1 MIAFIGNLLLWAA
14 IICCILSIL
23 YSRTYSKNPIRS
35 IRYTSLFGVS
45 QFLIIFFSYILLTYA
60 FLISDFSILT
70 VWKNSELD
78 MPLVYKITG
87 VWGNHEGSM
96 LLWVLI
102 LCLFGF
108 FVIVF
113 DTKLPRN
120 ILRNVIFV
128 QSTITLAFLLF
139 IVFTSNP
146 FIFQNPVPQDG
157 FGLNTLLQ
165 DPGLIIHPPLLYI
178 GYVGYSIVF
187 SFAIAIMLEREHIDG
202 WGKWI
207 EKWVYISWGSLTAGI
222 CIGSWWAYYELG
234 WGGWWF
240 WDPVE
245 NASLLPW
252 ITGTA
257 LIHSL
262 IHFNSNGR
270 HQSWT
275 LLLAI
280 LSFSFSLLGT
290 FLVRSGVLTSVH
302 SFASDPSRGLWIL
315 IIMSIFI
322 VCSLLLFFSYS
333 DRKVDKSDFVIL
345 SRGSFIQ
352 INNYLMVTS
361 CIVVLLG
368 TIYPLILDALT
379 GDIITVGPQ
388 YFNLV
393 MTPILILLAILMPIG
408 PNLPW
413 SGRIKEFI
421 LQKLFISMV
430 LTISIL
436 LLLQIIIEGKSL
448 NLAIFFIGL
457 GMWII
462 IVSIIDILPK
472 NIENI
477 SFSLSKIDLQDLR
490 KINPLRLSS
499 RVIHAGFGLM
509 IIGIVAASAY
519 AENKDT
525 KINLGEEI
533 QLNKFSIKYA
543 GVSAEIGENYD
554 DLVMNFEISKE
565 GKEIEKMLP
574 RKRIFRKSGD
584 ITTEAAINRY
594 FFDHIFLTIGEVD
607 EGHVFAS
614 ISYKPLV
621 RLIWLGG
628 FLMVFGA
635 VIRLNR
641 KTKLF

>member
-1 MIAFIGNLLLWAA
+1 MIAFIGNFLLWAA
-14 IICCILSIL
+14 IVCCLLSIL
-23 YSRTYSKNPIRS
+23 YSRIYSKNPIRS

-45 QFLIIFFSYILLTYA
+45 QFFIIFFSYILLTYA
-60 FLISDFSILT
+60 FIISDFSILT

-120 ILRNVIFV
+120 ILRNIIFV

-146 FIFQNPVPQDG
+146 FIFQNPVPKDG

-187 SFAIAIMLEREHIDG
+187 SFAIAIMLEREDIDG

-222 CIGSWWAYYELG
+222 CLGSWWAYYELG

-270 HQSWT
+270 HHSWT

-333 DRKVDKSDFVIL
+333 EQKEDKNNFILL

-352 INNYLMVTS
+352 INNYLMITS
-361 CIVVLLG
+361 CFVVLLG

-388 YFNLV
+388 YFTLV
-393 MTPILILLAILMPIG
+393 MTPILILVAIFMPIG
-408 PNLPW
+408 PTLPW
-413 SGRIKEFI
+413 SDRINQFI
-421 LQKLFISMV
+421 LKKLFISMV

-457 GMWII
+457 GIWII
-462 IVSIIDILPK
+462 ITSIIDLLPR

-477 SFSLSKIDLQDLR
+477 SFSFSKIDLQALR
-490 KINPLRLSS
+490 KINSLRLSS

-509 IIGIVAASAY
+509 IVGIVAASAY

-525 KINLGEEI
+525 KINLGQEI
-533 QLNKFSIKYA
+533 QLNKFSIKYT

-554 DLVMNFEISKE
+554 DLVMNFEIYKE
-565 GKEIEKMLP
+565 GKEIEKMEP

-584 ITTEAAINRY
+584 ITTEAAINKY

-607 EGHVFAS
+607 EAYVFAS

-621 RLIWLGG
+621 RLIWFGG
-628 FLMVFGA
+628 FLMVVGV

>member
-14 IICCILSIL
+14 IISCILSIL
-23 YSRTYSKNPIRS
+23 YSRIYSKNPIRS

-60 FLISDFSILT
+60 FIISDFSILT
-70 VWKNSELD
+70 VWKNSEFD

-102 LCLFGF
+102 LCLFSF

-120 ILRNVIFV
+120 ILRNIIFV

-262 IHFNSNGR
+262 MHFNSNGR

-333 DRKVDKSDFVIL
+333 DRKVNKSDFVIL

-393 MTPILILLAILMPIG
+393 MTPILIFTAILMPIG

-413 SGRIKEFI
+413 SGRINQFI
-421 LQKLFISMV
+421 LKKLFISLA

-457 GMWII
+457 VMWII
-462 IVSIIDILPK
+462 IVSLIDILPR

-490 KINPLRLSS
+490 KINPLILSS

-509 IIGIVAASAY
+509 LIGIVAASAY

-525 KINLGEEI
+525 KIKLGEEI
-533 QLNKFSIKYA
+533 QLNKFSIKYT

-554 DLVMNFEISKE
+554 DLVMNFEIYKE

-635 VIRLNR
+635 FIRLNR

>member
-393 MTPILILLAILMPIG
+393 LTPILILLAILMPIG

>member
-519 AENKDT
+519 AENKDI

-533 QLNKFSIKYA
+533 QLNKFSIKYT

>member
-14 IICCILSIL
+14 IICCILSIV
-23 YSRTYSKNPIRS
+23 YSRIYSKNPIRS
-35 IRYTSLFGVS
+35 LRYTSLFGVS

-60 FLISDFSILT
+60 FIISDFSILT

-113 DTKLPRN
+113 DAKLPRN
-120 ILRNVIFV
+120 ILRNIIFV

-262 IHFNSNGR
+262 MHFNSNGR

-393 MTPILILLAILMPIG
+393 MTPILILVAILMPIG

-413 SGRIKEFI
+413 SGRINQFI
-421 LQKLFISMV
+421 LKKLFISLV

-462 IVSIIDILPK
+462 IVSITDLLPR

-477 SFSLSKIDLQDLR
+477 SFSLSKIDLQDIR
-490 KINPLRLSS
+490 KINSLRLSS

-533 QLNKFSIKYA
+533 QLSKFSIKYT

-554 DLVMNFEISKE
+554 DLVMNFEIYKE
-565 GKEIEKMLP
+565 GKEIEKMAP

-594 FFDHIFLTIGEVD
+594 FFDHIFLTVGEVD
-607 EGHVFAS
+607 QGHVFVS
-614 ISYKPLV
+614 ISHKPLV

-628 FLMVFGA
+628 FLMVFGG

-641 KTKLF
+641 ITKLS

>member
-14 IICCILSIL
+14 IISCILSIL
-23 YSRTYSKNPIRS
+23 YSRIYSKNPIRS

-60 FLISDFSILT
+60 FIISDFSILT

-333 DRKVDKSDFVIL
+333 DRTVDKSDFVIL
-345 SRGSFIQ
+345 RRGSFIQ

-361 CIVVLLG
+361 CLVVLLG

-490 KINPLRLSS
+490 MINPLRLSS

-635 VIRLNR
+635 VMRLNR

>member
-1 MIAFIGNLLLWAA
+1 MIAFIGNLLLLAA
-14 IICCILSIL
+14 IICCILSII
-23 YSRTYSKNPIRS
+23 YSRIYSKNPIRS

-60 FLISDFSILT
+60 FIISDFSILT

-120 ILRNVIFV
+120 ILRNIIFV

-187 SFAIAIMLEREHIDG
+187 SFAIAIMLERDHIDG

-393 MTPILILLAILMPIG
+393 MTPILILVAILMPIG

-413 SGRIKEFI
+413 SGRINQFI
-421 LQKLFISMV
+421 LKKLFISLV

-462 IVSIIDILPK
+462 IVSIIDILPR
-472 NIENI
+472 NIQNI
-477 SFSLSKIDLQDLR
+477 SFSLSKIDLQDLQ
-490 KINPLRLSS
+490 KINPLILSS

-509 IIGIVAASAY
+509 LIGIVAASAY

-525 KINLGEEI
+525 EINLGEEI
-533 QLNKFSIKYA
+533 QLNKFSIKYT

-554 DLVMNFEISKE
+554 DLVMNFEIYKE
-565 GKEIEKMLP
+565 GKEIEKMAP

-635 VIRLNR
+635 FIRLNR